1 MSRIVTCVATKTSV
15 IVIFAHHDRK
25 QEKVDL
31 GEAANYQLSSPLGQ
45 AVQGFDV
52 TFDADIPAAFITAAA
67 GGDFLKHGD
76 PYEIAVGDGHTQIG
90 HCEGYVGSSLPPHLK
105 ELKKNLDGKLDE
117 VTHAVGRVG
126 AAASS
131 IAGSSDESVTFPL
144 MTQEVGY
151 PPSPIANIG
160 FGGGGMNGGSTFGAG
175 MAAVKAISDV
185 LGWKPKDN
193 DPKAFV
199 AALNASFTCKD
210 FEGHAECVW
219 TPRTY
224 AVMAD
229 AAGGI
234 SGAQASLYSRA
245 KDAVDRALVLLD
257 GLYALRSDADPQ
269 DSESLKAIIKSQLT
283 ELVGELGLPSG
294 PRVTRVDQLFFL
306 LVNGLLNPQA
316 NQVQTDPD
324 QVGGTLGTLREEFG
338 LWTVTPPAGSNL
350 LINRVDEE
358 QNGTNYRILVDHVTS
373 LRISWAN
380 NRQFFQ
386 RPVRTPFFGTQ
397 LVLLTRQLA
406 TVAES
411 VGEVRF
417 ALDSVFIGPEERQ
430 ILQIDFTANIV
441 PPAHPTVPN
450 PPNGASGQLADN
462 AVNAGSMFV
471 EEFLSWVERF
481 AAEEGPRLIQDG
493 GEFAV
498 RNSLLPITIQLRN
511 LIIAATPNNPV
522 NNANLPQGYRSHRVI
537 RALRELSQQLD
548 SLAVLA
554 DPITHVIPSQV

>member
-45 AVQGFDV
+45 AVQGLDV

-76 PYEIAVGDGHTQIG
+76 QYQITVGDGHTQIG

-105 ELKKNLDGKLDE
+105 ELKKNLDGKLDQ
-117 VTHAVGRVG
+117 VTGAVQ
-126 AAASS
+126 S
-131 IAGSSDESVTFPL
+131 IGQTSAESVTFPFL
-144 MTQEVGY
+144 TREVGDLQY
-151 PPSPIANIG
+151 PMSG
-160 FGGGGMNGGSTFGAG
+160 SGSGGAGNGFGAG
-175 MAAVKAISDV
+175 TAAMKAISDV

-199 AALNASFTCKD
+199 AALTASFTCTD
-210 FEGHAECVW
+210 MEGHTECAW

-245 KDAVDRALVLLD
+245 KDAVDRSLLILD
-257 GLYALRSDADPQ
+257 GLYALRNDADPQ
-269 DSESLKAIIKSQLT
+269 DSEALKAIIKSQLT
-283 ELVGELGLPSG
+283 ELVGELGLSSG
-294 PRVTRVDQLFFL
+294 PRVTRMDQLFFL
-306 LVNGLLNPQA
+306 LVNGPLNPQA

-324 QVGGTLGTLREEFG
+324 QVGGALGTLRDEFG
-338 LWTVTPPAGSNL
+338 LWTITPPPGLHL
-350 LINRVDEE
+350 LINKVDRE
-358 QNGTNYRILVDHVTS
+358 QNATNYRILVDYVTS

-380 NRQFFQ
+380 NRQFFV
-386 RPVRTPFFGTQ
+386 RPVQTPFFGTQ

-430 ILQIDFTANIV
+430 ILQVDFPANIA
-441 PPAHPTVPN
+441 PPAHPTAPN
-450 PPNGASGQLADN
+450 GGNGASQQLANN

-498 RNSLLPITIQLRN
+498 RTSFLPVTIQLRN
-511 LIIAATPNNPV
+511 LIIAATPNNPL
-522 NNANLPQGYRSHRVI
+522 NNGNLPLGYRSHRVI
-537 RALRELSQQLD
+537 RALQELSTQLD